1 MADNIIP
8 EKFFDK
14 NIPDNETIDQDIDD
28 AILAAMTHESMID
41 KWQEEIIN
49 NACVGLN
56 KIDKSNYLSN
66 DDLLEDF
73 NEMT

>member
-14 NIPDNETIDQDIDD
+14 NIPDNEIIDQDTDD
-28 AILAAMTHESMID
+28 AILALTLHESEVD
-41 KWQEEIIN
+41 DWQEQIIN
-49 NACVGLN
+49 NASIGLN
-56 KIDKSNYLSN
+56 KIDKSNYLS
-66 DDLLEDF
+66 DDEIFADF